1 MLRCVVWLLALSV
14 AAAQAAAASFVV
26 NPVRVSL
33 AASQQVVAL
42 TVSNNG
48 STPVRVQAQPMRWLA
63 QGEAD
68 QYEATDLLLVSPPL
82 FALEPGATQIL
93 RVGLR
98 SPRAADREQSYRLY
112 LTEVPGP
119 IGANFQGLAMTL
131 RLGIPIFIQPNVKV
145 TPALEGNLTRGAQ
158 GFELV
163 VDNRGLAHARLI
175 EAQFLDDNDAVLG
188 KTALSRDV
196 LTGQQ
201 RKFLLD
207 VQQWP
212 MATRV
217 HIRTEPASAE
227 FDLALPRPQR

>member
-1 MLRCVVWLLALSV
+1 MLRRIVWLLALSV

-26 NPVRVSL
+26 NPVRVNL
-33 AASQQVVAL
+33 AESQRVVSL

-48 STPVRVQAQPMRWLA
+48 TAPVRVQAQPMLWSA
-63 QGEAD
+63 QGEMD
-68 QYEATDLLLVSPPL
+68 QYEATDQLLVSPPL
-82 FALEPGATQIL
+82 FALEPGGTQIL

-98 SPRAADREQSYRLY
+98 NPRAAEQEQTYRLY

-119 IGANFQGLAMTL
+119 VGADFQGLTMTL
-131 RLGIPIFIQPNVKV
+131 RLGIPIFVLPSVKV
-145 TPALEGNLTRGAQ
+145 APALEGNLTPAAEGV
-158 GFELV
+158 ELA

-175 EAQFLDDNDAVLG
+175 EAQFLDDQGVLLG

-201 RKFLLD
+201 RKFHLD
-207 VQQWP
+207 PQQWP

-217 HIRTEPASAE
+217 HIRTEPENAQ
-227 FDLALPRPQR
+227 FDLVLLHLKR